1 MENLEH
7 LENLEDLGDAIET
20 IDGLFEHA
28 KLHVLAAQAPNPSRL
43 SEATTPTPSEVSL
56 VDLTDEEEMDR
67 SSVPLV
73 FRPIDETLSFFKEE
87 ILHEERGMTDRDLKE
102 FLEKEY
108 RVSKEAEDLLKIQ
121 EVNPELKGLDSGS
134 SMAFLDTM
142 HKTIRLVTRPLMATW
157 QAVESSKDLLSSPL
171 NAEAILKEAENLELS
186 PSFLS
191 SLKKLI
197 EEKSR
202 VEEAFRD
209 TSKNFFFILSRLF

>member
-7 LENLEDLGDAIET
+7 LENLEDLGDAVPLSLPCPKCEGRFET
-20 IDGLFEHA
+20 VDGLFEHA
-28 KLHVLAAQAPNPSRL
+28 KLHVLAAQAPNPSCL

-56 VDLTDEEEMDR
+56 VDLTDEVPLLSRRRRWDR
-67 SSVPLV
+67 SSVPLG
-73 FRPIDETLSFFKEE
+73 FRPIDVRSNVYPFSQETLSFFKEE

-142 HKTIRLVTRPLMATW
+142 HKTVRLVTRPLMATW
-157 QAVESSKDLLSSPL
+157 QAVESSKDLRELPL
-171 NAEAILKEAENLELS
+171 NAEVILKEAENLELS
-186 PSFLS
+186 PSF
-191 SLKKLI
+191 
-197 EEKSR
+197 
-202 VEEAFRD
+202 
-209 TSKNFFFILSRLF
+209 

>member
-1 MENLEH
+1 
-7 LENLEDLGDAIET
+7 
-20 IDGLFEHA
+20 
-28 KLHVLAAQAPNPSRL
+28 
-43 SEATTPTPSEVSL
+43 
-56 VDLTDEEEMDR
+56 MDR

-73 FRPIDETLSFFKEE
+73 FRPIDVRSNVYPFSQETLSFFKEE

-157 QAVESSKDLLSSPL
+157 QAVESSKDLLPL

-202 VEEAFRD
+202 VEKAFRV
-209 TSKNFFFILSRLF
+209 TSKNFFFILSRLFVEWNL